1 MLLCVDPDQ
10 AARART
16 RECLEAAGHSVETA
30 GSVSEARDRLATADR
45 VVALVTEYDLPD
57 GTGLEVVAALRE
69 TVPDAVAVLYTE
81 TAFADVA
88 TDGVEGVVPE
98 YVRKDDPDAEAL
110 LVDRLEQGLALR
122 SQTAYP
128 LPADEE
134 ARLDALAEYA
144 TDSAELG
151 AALDRLTEL
160 GAALFGVDAATVGLI
175 DEHEERFLSCHGV
188 NVGPLPREDTICT
201 YAILDRDVTVIE
213 DVTEDPRFADNE
225 RLSEAGIRFY
235 AGAPVETP
243 EGRTIATFCLYDHEP
258 RSFGERDRELLG
270 LFAAEV
276 GDQLEL
282 RRRLA
287 ARGDPETGGAPAED
301 D

>member
-1 MLLCVDPDQ
+1 MLLCVDPDE
-10 AARART
+10 AVRGRT

-30 GSVSEARDRLATADR
+30 GSLSAARERLATVGR
-45 VVALVTEYDLPD
+45 VDAVVTEYDLPD
-57 GTGLEVVAALRE
+57 GTGLEVIAALRE
-69 TVPDAVAVLYTE
+69 TAPDAVAVLYTE

-134 ARLDALAEYA
+134 ARLDALAGYA

-160 GAALFGVDAATVGLI
+160 AAALFGVDAATVGLI
-175 DEHEERFLSCHGV
+175 DEHEERFLACHGV
-188 NVGPLPREDTICT
+188 TVGPLPREDTICT

-225 RLSEAGIRFY
+225 RLSQVGIRFY

-243 EGRTIATFCLYDHEP
+243 EGQTIATFCLYDDEP
-258 RSFGERDRELLG
+258 RSFGERDRELLS

-276 GDQLEL
+276 RDQLEL

-287 ARGDPETGGAPAED
+287 ARGDPEAGGAPVED